1 MNPTVYATRSIP
13 AYRSDLYNIPYGN
26 VVLTGVNNPGPPNN
40 ISPIP
45 GTTVPFTTNLLAAG
59 LELENIVSN
68 DTTGEYSAI
77 SSIYSDDNL
86 FVYDNIFNAPGETF
100 TIYQGEN
107 QGCLLYVANS
117 DTNDPGKGTWV
128 VDIKVL
134 TASNNIVLFPDFPV
148 GNLLPVKVL
157 RVFETGT
164 HTGLLDL
171 IAIW

>member
-1 MNPTVYATRSIP
+1 MNPTVYAARSIP

-26 VVLTGVNNPGPPNN
+26 VVFSGINDGTAFTYDLQFQAVNILDFNLKAGDTVL
-40 ISPIP
+40 
-45 GTTVPFTTNLLAAG
+45 GTP
-59 LELENIVSN
+59 SN
-68 DTTGEYSAI
+68 AI
-77 SSIYSDDNL
+77 STIAFDPIYSNQITITDP
-86 FVYDNIFNAPGETF
+86 VFNSGDV
-100 TIYQGEN
+100 ISVYQGQN

-117 DTNDPGKGTWV
+117 DNPGNI

-157 RVFETGT
+157 RVFETDT
-164 HTGLLDL
+164 YTGVLDL

>member
-1 MNPTVYATRSIP
+1 MNPTVYAARSIP

-26 VVLTGVNNPGPPNN
+26 VVFSGINDGTAFTYDLQFQAVNILDFNLKAGDTVL
-40 ISPIP
+40 
-45 GTTVPFTTNLLAAG
+45 GTP
-59 LELENIVSN
+59 SN
-68 DTTGEYSAI
+68 AI
-77 SSIYSDDNL
+77 STIAFDPIYSNQITITDP
-86 FVYDNIFNAPGETF
+86 VFNSGDV
-100 TIYQGEN
+100 ISVYQGQN

-117 DTNDPGKGTWV
+117 DNPRNI

-157 RVFETGT
+157 RVFETDT
-164 HTGLLDL
+164 YTGVLDL